1 MRFGLFLLAN
11 ALLFIRPSEFIAEL
25 YAVELY
31 RYAILACLAAA
42 FPVVIQQLTARPV
55 GVPPIAGCVLGLLPA
70 VIASNLLGGNAEM
83 LQDNA
88 TEFVK
93 ILVYFLLMLALLN
106 NVARLRQF
114 LVWLCLFSA
123 VLAAIAV
130 LRYHAD
136 IGAPVAAAPTQASS
150 SGPRQSKQNGT
161 FVVDMV
167 RDPRTGQKVPVRR
180 MCGTGIFNDPND
192 LGLALVCAIPLCLAM
207 FTDPTRRAARPFWG
221 CLMALFA
228 YALMQT
234 HSRGG
239 FLALMAGMGTLLH
252 LRYGGKKTILAGLL
266 VFPLLL
272 VVFAGRMTDISTGS
286 GTSQSRIQLWSD
298 SLTFFQGAPLF
309 GIGMENYRAYSR
321 HVAHNSYIH
330 CYTELGLF
338 GGTLFLGAFYFA
350 LHGVYKL
357 RPQTSGAAEELP
369 VVHAD
374 PEDADTAELRR
385 LHPFLMAM
393 FVAYAVGIAF
403 LSRGYVVPTYMML
416 GLATVYLR
424 LCAPTAGQQVVAL
437 TRMALPKLAGVSVAF
452 LIASYT
458 FVRLFVQWG

>member
-1 MRFGLFLLAN
+1 MRFALFLLAN
-11 ALLFIRPSEFIAEL
+11 ALLFIRPSEFVAEL

-42 FPVVIQQLTARPV
+42 FPVVVQQLGARHS
-55 GVPPIAGCVLGLLPA
+55 GVPPVAGCVLMLLPA

-93 ILVYFLLMLALLN
+93 ILVYFLLMLALVN
-106 NVARLRQF
+106 SVARLRQF
-114 LVWLCLFSA
+114 LVWLGLFSA

-136 IGAPVAAAPTQASS
+136 IGNPAPAPQAQASS

-167 RDPRTGQKVPVRR
+167 RDPQTGQKVPVRR

-192 LGLALVCAIPLCLAM
+192 LALALVCAIPLCLAM
-207 FTDPTRRAARPFWG
+207 FTDPTRRGARPFWAG
-221 CLMALFA
+221 LMLLFA

-252 LRYGGKKTILAGLL
+252 LRYGGKKTILAALL

-272 VVFAGRMTDISTGS
+272 VFFAGRMTDISTGS

-298 SLTFFQGAPLF
+298 GLTYFQGAPLF

-321 HVAHNSYIH
+321 HVAHNSYLH

-338 GGTLFLGAFYFA
+338 GGSLFVGAFYFA
-350 LHGVYKL
+350 LRGVHLL
-357 RPQTSGAAEELP
+357 RPPPANEVMALPLADDVPDDADAAE
-369 VVHAD
+369 V
-374 PEDADTAELRR
+374 RR
-385 LHPFLMAM
+385 LHPFVMAM
-393 FVAYAVGIAF
+393 LVSYAVGIAF

-424 LCAPTAGQQVVAL
+424 LAAPAAGPQAQL
-437 TRMALPKLAGVSVAF
+437 FSRMALPKLAGVSVAF